1 MMYKVPLDVI
11 ALPEAKKAWLL
22 MNLFSRTSLAVE
34 SAVLEVIREAEK
46 NQLEDMETK
55 YKENFFSVWEVEW
68 FSNNEGLL
76 ADPTRYKRNETDWPQ
91 EEKLKLID
99 LLERLKKHYLLVEN
113 ENEYRKKFSLKES
126 ILDGKH
132 FGNFHQQLGTELL
145 LVQRKEAS
153 KWWLQQKFSKDL
165 KGINNNLYKAVQEYY
180 LKDYIKKR
188 FCNSDRVLDIGC
200 GIGYYTNLIAE
211 TGASVLGVDPNEE
224 YINLAKSKFPG
235 GARYEVMNVITSG
248 AMDRIPSNSVDYVFM
263 SDALLFYFVPFDPRQ
278 KADIGSLLNN
288 VRRILKPN
296 GIFISVEPHCIFWLL
311 PWLGDNNR
319 PFTVLTEYRNRFFGV
334 TANMSQ
340 LINTFTKA
348 GFVVSWMDEMSVDP
362 SFEAVNSRAYYF
374 AQQFPLWQIF
384 EFMALDID
392 KKGLETAS
400 PWQYIHF

>member
-11 ALPEAKKAWLL
+11 ALPEAKKTWLL
-22 MNLFSRTSLAVE
+22 MNVFSRTSLAVE

-46 NQLEDMETK
+46 NQLENLETK
-55 YKENFFSVWEVEW
+55 YKENLFSVWEVEW

-76 ADPTRYKRNETDWPQ
+76 ADPTRYKRNEADWPQ
-91 EEKLKLID
+91 EEKLKIID

-113 ENEYRKKFSLKES
+113 LNEYREKFSLKKS
-126 ILDGKH
+126 ILDSNH
-132 FGNFHQQLGTELL
+132 FGNFHQQLGAELL
-145 LVQRKEAS
+145 LVQRKEPS
-153 KWWLQQKFSKDL
+153 KWWLKQKFSKDL
-165 KGINNNLYKAVQEYY
+165 KEVNNNLYKAVQEYY
-180 LKDYIKKR
+180 LRDYFKKR
-188 FCNSDRVLDIGC
+188 FCKGNRVLDIGC
-200 GIGYYTNLIAE
+200 GTGYYTNLIAK

-224 YINLAKSKFPG
+224 YINLAKSKCSD
-235 GARYEVMNVITSG
+235 GARYEVMNFDVHG
-248 AMDRIPSNSVDYVFM
+248 DLYDIPSNSYDYIYM
-263 SDALLFYFVPFDPRQ
+263 SDALLFYFVPFDSNK
-278 KADIGSLLNN
+278 KADIVSLLSNA
-288 VRRILKPN
+288 RRILKPN
-296 GIFISVEPHCIFWLL
+296 GTFISVEPHYIFWLL

-362 SFEAVNSRAYYF
+362 SFEAVNSRAYHF

-384 EFMALDID
+384 EFMALDFD

-400 PWQYIHF
+400 P